1 MTRHDRIGPLLV
13 TSLGVAVLVPTG
25 PAAAQTPPAPTH
37 AEANPPTAEVIVS
50 ARRLG
55 DEAITATVVQVLRD
69 DPYLWAPHISVVTE
83 NGVVRLQG
91 FSTDPSEVHKALR
104 LAQRA
109 AGKRRVLNEVELF
122 ISQSFDSD

>member
-1 MTRHDRIGPLLV
+1 MATAKLHRIGLLLV
-13 TSLGVAVLVPTG
+13 ATPGVAVLAAVPS
-25 PAAAQTPPAPTH
+25 AWAQASATPSR
-37 AEANPPTAEVIVS
+37 EASTAEVIVS
-50 ARRLG
+50 ATRLA
-55 DEAITATVVQVLRD
+55 DETLTAKVVQVLKD
-69 DPYLWAPHISVVTE
+69 DPYLFADHITVVTE